1 MSGIIPFITPWIDIE
16 GITLSEISQ
25 TEKDKYHMI
34 SFIPGILKK
43 NQNKTTKTKLKQTH
57 IDNESKLGVAS
68 REGLGNG

>member
-1 MSGIIPFITPWIDIE
+1 
-16 GITLSEISQ
+16 
-25 TEKDKYHMI
+25 MI